1 MPDVSLGT
9 VLVVAS
15 ASIFG
20 PLSGWLATQRQRNVA
35 VWLVFGILLGPIAP
49 ALILGAPPGRCAA
62 CRWPVAGWAGTCTAC
77 GADVRTGAPAPTEPE
92 RLTSS
97 AAEAVP
103 EAPGE
108 PEEPTR
114 RVRRRTT
121 DGSPTSAET
130 RGSGRSRSGAR
141 PAVPPLRIVPGLDEP
156 APPLEPPW
164 SSRVPATRLGH
175 RPDTRPAAQPA
186 SSASHGERAQ
196 LAILGSGVYVGG
208 NRPIQA
214 GSRYLLARVVDEL
227 QVLGPTHL
235 DPGAIAD
242 RVPIESIEA
251 FVIEGRLLIV
261 GRDSETELS
270 MAFVSVSQESG
281 VDIVATLG
289 GPASAASA
297 Q

>member
-1 MPDVSLGT
+1 LPDVSLGT

-20 PLSGWLATQRQRNVA
+20 PLSGWLATQRQRHVGL
-35 VWLVFGILLGPIAP
+35 WLVFGILLGPIAP

-62 CRWPVAGWAGTCTAC
+62 CRWPVAGWGGTCTAC
-77 GADVRTGAPAPTEPE
+77 GADVRTGAPAPTLPD

-97 AAEAVP
+97 SAESFA
-103 EAPGE
+103 EAPGQ
-108 PEEPTR
+108 PEEPGKRARGRTAIEAASSFATR
-114 RVRRRTT
+114 
-121 DGSPTSAET
+121 E
-130 RGSGRSRSGAR
+130 SGRSGSGAW
-141 PAVPPLRIVPGLDEP
+141 PAIPPLRIVPGLDEP
-156 APPLEPPW
+156 ASPLEPAW

-175 RPDTRPAAQPA
+175 RPPDAGPAAPT
-186 SSASHGERAQ
+186 SSASQGGRTQ

-227 QVLGPTHL
+227 QVLGPIHL
-235 DPGAIAD
+235 DPGAVAD

-261 GRDSETELS
+261 GRDPETELS

-281 VDIVATLG
+281 VDIVAALG